1 MTRKRRLL
9 PILLATAGF
18 AATAAA
24 EDSGQPPRRGPY
36 PDASQRSV
44 RETRYA
50 FSTYGG
56 FRLLDVK
63 SDLFAANEYDFGIT
77 DDDFR
82 TGGYGFE
89 FDVAVAP
96 RVDISIGFDTGDA
109 ETYGSY
115 LDLVYE
121 DGGEIEHL
129 AQLSMTELSLG
140 VRLRLLGGSAP
151 VRPYLIGGISGA
163 YYRYTEVGDFVD
175 FETADIYYDQ
185 FEERSFLPGFF
196 AGAGADVAV
205 VRLPDGGRV
214 ELFGEFRYAR
224 AQGKHTEGFDG
235 FGDLRLDR
243 SGGLFGFRV
252 RW

>member
-1 MTRKRRLL
+1 MTRTRHVLL
-9 PILLATAGF
+9 ALLATLAF
-18 AATAAA
+18 ATTTAA
-24 EDSGQPPRRGPY
+24 EDDGQPPRRGPY

-44 RETRYA
+44 PETRYA

-56 FRLLDVK
+56 FRVLEVT
-63 SDLFAANEYDFGIT
+63 SELFAANELDFGIT

-82 TGGYGFE
+82 TSGYGFE
-89 FDVAVAP
+89 FDFAVLP
-96 RVDISIGFDTGDA
+96 RVDISIGFDTGGA
-109 ETYGSY
+109 ETSGSY

-121 DGGEIEHL
+121 DGGEIEHS
-129 AQLSMTELSLG
+129 ARLSMTELSLG
-140 VRLRLLGGSAP
+140 VRVRLIGGSAR
-151 VRPYLIGGISGA
+151 VRPYLMAGATGA
-163 YYRYTEVGDFVD
+163 YYRYNEIGDFVD
-175 FETADIYYDQ
+175 SETADIYYDE
-185 FEERSFLPGFF
+185 FNEKSFLPGFF

-224 AQGKHTEGFDG
+224 AQGEHTEGFDG

>member
-1 MTRKRRLL
+1 MTRTRHILMT
-9 PILLATAGF
+9 LLAAVSFT

-24 EDSGQPPRRGPY
+24 ESGQPPRRGPY
-36 PDASQRSV
+36 PDASQPTARD
-44 RETRYA
+44 TRYA

-56 FRLLDVK
+56 FRVLNVT
-63 SDLFAANEYDFGIT
+63 SDLFAANEFDFGIT

-82 TGGYGFE
+82 TGGFGFE
-89 FDVAVAP
+89 FDFAVLP
-96 RVDISIGFDTGDA
+96 RVDVSIGFDNGDA
-109 ETYGSY
+109 ETFGSY

-121 DGGEIEHL
+121 DGGEIEHSARL
-129 AQLSMTELSLG
+129 AMTELSLG
-140 VRLRLLGGSAP
+140 VRLRLLGGAAR
-151 VRPYLIGGISGA
+151 VRPYLMGGVTGA
-163 YYRYTEVGDFVD
+163 YYRYREIGDFVD
-175 FETADIYYDQ
+175 FDTADIYYDE

-224 AQGKHTEGFDG
+224 AQGEHTDGFDG
-235 FGDLRLDR
+235 FGNFRLDR
-243 SGGLFGFRV
+243 TGGLFGLRV

>member
-1 MTRKRRLL
+1 MTRTRHILMT
-9 PILLATAGF
+9 LLATASF
-18 AATAAA
+18 AAGAAA
-24 EDSGQPPRRGPY
+24 ESGQPPRRGPY

-44 RETRYA
+44 RDTRYA

-56 FRLLDVK
+56 FRVLNVT
-63 SDLFAANEYDFGIT
+63 SDLFAANEFDFGIT
-77 DDDFR
+77 DDDLR
-82 TGGYGFE
+82 TSGFGFE
-89 FDVAVAP
+89 FDFAVLP
-96 RVDISIGFDTGDA
+96 RLDVSIGFENGDS

-129 AQLSMTELSLG
+129 AQLAMTELSLG
-140 VRLRLLGGSAP
+140 VRLRLLGGSAR

-175 FETADIYYDQ
+175 FDTADIYYDE
-185 FEERSFLPGFF
+185 FEEKSFLPGLF

-214 ELFGEFRYAR
+214 EFFAEFRFAR
-224 AQGKHTEGFDG
+224 SQGEHTEGFDG

-243 SGGLFGFRV
+243 SGGLFGLRV